1 VFLYKKT
8 LSILYASPHISPHPL
23 HFSSSADRGP
33 SLHPLCSSKVIST
46 AASWPSKQKEQ
57 GTASVLW
64 QLPGCCSTASRG
76 VPPAHELGSMEVK
89 EASSGARWEQHGVA
103 AHTAHQQALTKRVSL
118 PGRAAAGICRG
129 ETPGERMERKWRDQH
144 SRVRLRASPAHR
156 MHSPNATAA
165 HTALC
170 HKGRLTAHL
179 CCQSW
184 RQTHYT
190 PKPTTKSSFAS
201 YLAGT
206 KSRQHY
212 CASGQWTV
220 GNEKP
225 PA

>member
-1 VFLYKKT
+1 MFLYKKT

-118 PGRAAAGICRG
+118 PGRAAAGIWGNTRG
-129 ETPGERMERKWRDQH
+129 ENGEKMER
-144 SRVRLRASPAHR
+144 PAFPR
-156 MHSPNATAA
+156 EAESFPSTQNALTQCYCCPHSPLPQRKA
-165 HTALC
+165 HCPPLLSVMEADAL
-170 HKGRLTAHL
+170 HT
-179 CCQSW
+179 
-184 RQTHYT
+184 QTHYKQLLRIIPCRNQVQAT
-190 PKPTTKSSFAS
+190 LLCLRTMDC
-201 YLAGT
+201 G
-206 KSRQHY
+206 
-212 CASGQWTV
+212 
-220 GNEKP
+220 E
-225 PA
+225 